1 MRSRL
6 GIVTDEVAT
15 TTVQPQ
21 TVSMRLG
28 DLLRPLA
35 DAFYTNRTFLTD
47 FADDEVQL
55 PADLLEVLT
64 AYEQTKRAA

>member
-6 GIVTDEVAT
+6 GIVADNIAKTAPKT
-15 TTVQPQ
+15 Q

-28 DLLRPLA
+28 DLLRSLA

-64 AYEQTKRAA
+64 AYEQIKRAA